1 MPVSRTFKYD
11 WIPDHVRNDRIEVL
25 LMLKD
30 KKIAIIGGGKMGSI
44 IAQGLIAQKISSNK
58 DIIVTDIDAARLE
71 FLRKSMKLKVSQD
84 NEKAVKGADII
95 ILAVKPQ
102 NMAATLKEIGF
113 AIDKTKIVI
122 SIAAGI
128 TTAFIESHLAK
139 GARVL
144 RVMPN
149 TPALIG
155 EGAAAVAKG
164 SCAKKSDAKLAHI
177 IFNAVGI
184 SVEVEEAL
192 IDAVTGLSGSGPAY
206 CFLIIEALIDAGE
219 KMGLS
224 RDLAGKLAMQ
234 TMLGAARLCI
244 HSDKQPAELREMVT
258 SPGGTTVAGLQALEE
273 GKIRATIISAV
284 EAATKRSKE
293 LAGGK

>member
-1 MPVSRTFKYD
+1 
-11 WIPDHVRNDRIEVL
+11 
-25 LMLKD
+25 MLKD

-44 IAQGLIAQKISSNK
+44 VAQGLIAQKIVSAK
-58 DIIVTDIDAARLE
+58 DIVVTDIDAKRLE
-71 FLRKSMKLKVSQD
+71 FLRKTMKLKVSPH
-84 NEKAVKGADII
+84 NEKAVKGADVI

-102 NMAATLKEIGF
+102 NMAVTLSGISS

-128 TTAFIESHLAK
+128 TTSFIEASLAA
-139 GARVL
+139 GVRVL

-164 SCAKKSDAKLAHI
+164 SCAKKSDVKLAHI
-177 IFNAVGI
+177 IFSAVGI

-219 KMGLS
+219 KMGLP

-244 HSDKQPAELREMVT
+244 HSDKQPAELREMVA
-258 SPGGTTVAGLQALEE
+258 SPGGTTVAGLKALED
-273 GKIRATIISAV
+273 GNLRATIIAAV

>member
-1 MPVSRTFKYD
+1 
-11 WIPDHVRNDRIEVL
+11 
-25 LMLKD
+25 MLKG

-44 IAQGLIAQKISSNK
+44 IAQGLIAHKIIPSK
-58 DIIVTDIDAARLE
+58 DIIVTDIDAARLD
-71 FLRKSMKLKVSQD
+71 FLRSSMKLKVSHN

-102 NMAATLKEIGF
+102 NMAAMLMEISSTVN
-113 AIDKTKIVI
+113 KSKVVI

-128 TTAFIESHLAK
+128 TTTFIENSLIK
-139 GARVL
+139 DARVV

-149 TPALIG
+149 TPALVG
-155 EGAAAVAKG
+155 EGAAAVTKG
-164 SCAKKSDAKLAHI
+164 SCAKADDVKLTRA

-184 SVEVEEAL
+184 SVEVEEKL
-192 IDAVTGLSGSGPAY
+192 MDAVTGLSGSGPAY

-219 KMGLS
+219 QMGLQ
-224 RDLAGKLAMQ
+224 RDLAKQLAAQ
-234 TMLGAARLCI
+234 TMLGAARLCLQ
-244 HSDKQPAELREMVT
+244 SDKQPAQLREMVT
-258 SPGGTTVAGLQALEE
+258 SPGGTTVAGLKALEE

-293 LAGGK
+293 LASGK

>member
-1 MPVSRTFKYD
+1 
-11 WIPDHVRNDRIEVL
+11 
-25 LMLKD
+25 MLKD

-44 IAQGLIAQKISSNK
+44 IAQGLIAQKIAANK

-71 FLRKSMKLKVSQD
+71 FLRKSMKLKVSSN
-84 NEKAVKGADII
+84 NEKTVKSADII

-102 NMAATLKEIGF
+102 NMAVTLKEISS
-113 AIDKTKIVI
+113 AIDKTKIII

-128 TTAFIESHLAK
+128 TTGFIESHLAK
-139 GARVL
+139 GVRVL

-164 SCAKKSDAKLAHI
+164 SSAKKSDVQLAHI

-184 SVEVEEAL
+184 SVEVEESL
-192 IDAVTGLSGSGPAY
+192 MDAVTGLSGSGPAY

-219 KMGLS
+219 KMGLP

-244 HSDKQPAELREMVT
+244 SSDKNPAELREMVT
-258 SPGGTTVAGLQALEE
+258 SPGGTTVAGLQVLEE
-273 GKIRATIISAV
+273 GKIRTTIISAV

>member
-1 MPVSRTFKYD
+1 MFKG
-11 WIPDHVRNDRIEVL
+11 
-25 LMLKD
+25 

-44 IAQGLIAQKISSNK
+44 IAQGLIAHKIISSK
-58 DIIVTDIDAARLE
+58 DIIVTDIDAKRLD
-71 FLRKSMKLKVSQD
+71 FLRLSMKLKVSHD
-84 NEKAVKGADII
+84 NAKAAKNADII

-102 NMAATLKEIGF
+102 NMALTLKEISS

-128 TTAFIESHLAK
+128 TTGFIESALVQ
-139 GARVL
+139 GVRVL

-149 TPALIG
+149 TPALVG

-164 SCAKKSDAKLAHI
+164 SCAKKSDVKLAHI

-184 SVEVEEAL
+184 SVEVAESL

-219 KMGLS
+219 KMGLP

-234 TMLGAARLCI
+234 TMLGAARLCLS
-244 HSDKQPAELREMVT
+244 SDKQPAQLREMVT
-258 SPGGTTVAGLQALEE
+258 SPGGTTVAGLKALEE
-273 GKIRATIISAV
+273 GKLRATIISAV

>member
-1 MPVSRTFKYD
+1 
-11 WIPDHVRNDRIEVL
+11 
-25 LMLKD
+25 MLKG

-44 IAQGLIAQKISSNK
+44 IAQGLIAHKIIPGK

-71 FLRKSMKLKVSQD
+71 FLRSSMKLKVSQD

-102 NMAATLKEIGF
+102 NMAITLKEISL
-113 AIDKTKIVI
+113 AIDKSKIVI

-128 TTAFIESHLAK
+128 TTKFIEGSLTK
-139 GARVL
+139 GVRVV

-149 TPALIG
+149 TPALVG

-164 SCAKKSDAKLAHI
+164 SCAKADDVKLTRA
-177 IFNAVGI
+177 IFDAVGI
-184 SVEVEEAL
+184 SVEIEEKL
-192 IDAVTGLSGSGPAY
+192 MDAVTGLSGSGPAY

-219 KMGLS
+219 QMGLP
-224 RDLAGKLAMQ
+224 RDLAAKLAMQ
-234 TMLGAARLCI
+234 TMLGAARLCLE
-244 HSDKQPAELREMVT
+244 SDKQPAQLREMVT
-258 SPGGTTVAGLQALEE
+258 SPGGTTIAGLKALEE
-273 GKIRATIISAV
+273 GKIRTTIISAV

-293 LAGGK
+293 LSSIVRHK

>member
-1 MPVSRTFKYD
+1 
-11 WIPDHVRNDRIEVL
+11 
-25 LMLKD
+25 MLNG

-44 IAQGLIAQKISSNK
+44 IAQGLIAQKISSSK
-58 DIIVTDIDAARLE
+58 DIIVTDIDAAKLE
-71 FLRKSMKLKVSQD
+71 FLRKSMKLKVSSN
-84 NEKAVKGADII
+84 NEKTVKTADII

-102 NMAATLKEIGF
+102 NMASTLKEIGS
-113 AIDKTKIVI
+113 AVDKTKIVI

-128 TTAFIESHLAK
+128 TTKFIESHLAY
-139 GARVL
+139 GVRVL

-164 SCAKKSDAKLAHI
+164 SCAKKSDVQLAHI

-219 KMGLS
+219 QMGLP
-224 RDLAGKLAMQ
+224 RDLAAKLAMQ
-234 TMLGAARLCI
+234 TMLGSARLCLS
-244 HSDKQPAELREMVT
+244 SDKQPAELREMVT
-258 SPGGTTVAGLQALEE
+258 SPGGTTVAGLQALAD
-273 GKIRATIISAV
+273 GNLRATIISAV

>member
-1 MPVSRTFKYD
+1 
-11 WIPDHVRNDRIEVL
+11 
-25 LMLKD
+25 MLKN

-44 IAQGLIAQKISSNK
+44 IAQGLIAQKISSKK
-58 DIIVTDIDAARLE
+58 DIIVTDIDAAKLE
-71 FLRKSMKLKVSQD
+71 FLRKSMKLNVSHD
-84 NEKAVKGADII
+84 NDKSVKNADIV

-102 NMAATLKEIGF
+102 NVAATLKEISPS
-113 AIDKTKIVI
+113 IDKTKILV

-128 TTAFIESHLAK
+128 TTKFIESHLAA
-139 GARVL
+139 GVRVL

-149 TPALIG
+149 TPALVG

-164 SCAKKSDAKLAHI
+164 SFAKKIDVKLAHM

-184 SVEVEEAL
+184 SVEVEESL

-219 KMGLS
+219 KMGLP
-224 RDLAGKLAMQ
+224 RDLAAKLAMQ
-234 TMLGAARLCI
+234 TMLGSARLCLS
-244 HSDKQPAELREMVT
+244 SDKQPAELREMVT
-258 SPGGTTVAGLQALEE
+258 SPGGTTVAGLQALAD
-273 GKIRATIISAV
+273 GNIRATIIAAV

>member
-1 MPVSRTFKYD
+1 
-11 WIPDHVRNDRIEVL
+11 
-25 LMLKD
+25 MLKG

-44 IAQGLIAQKISSNK
+44 IAQGLIAHKIVLAK
-58 DIIVTDIDAARLE
+58 DIVVTDIDAQRLE
-71 FLRKSMKLKVSQD
+71 FLRKSMKLKVSPH
-84 NEKAVKGADII
+84 NEKAVKGAEII

-102 NMAATLKEIGF
+102 NMSATLKEISP
-113 AIDKTKIVI
+113 AINKTKIVI

-128 TTAFIESHLAK
+128 TTGFIESHLAP
-139 GARVL
+139 GVRVL

-164 SCAKKSDAKLAHI
+164 RFAKKSDVQLAHI

-219 KMGLS
+219 QMGLT

-234 TMLGAARLCI
+234 TMLEPPASASTAIRSQPSCGRWLHRPEARPL
-244 HSDKQPAELREMVT
+244 
-258 SPGGTTVAGLQALEE
+258 PGFRRWKTESFGRQLFPQ
-273 GKIRATIISAV
+273 
-284 EAATKRSKE
+284 
-293 LAGGK
+293 